1 MGNIMFSAAY
11 ISERPLDT
19 CLNDKQLISLWPS
32 LEFSK
37 FLLFNDQITKISHVF
52 SIWSMGSSSWY
63 TFSIMISFSFILLF
77 FGEKQIEQ
85 GNALYFAPQ
94 SISGGKIQTIH
105 FHITN
110 KLFRDGWFKLHNIWY
125 KQVCYHIFF
134 ISLTDY
140 FCSCLS
146 CLDFL
151 SNNNLFFNALHTLI
165 NKRLALGYIYC
176 FKWYIFLDIFSRI
189 FLHYLSIKSLF
200 WSGFAWTEPTGFKT
214 WRKSNEK
221 VCYILLFLQF
231 FFFFNTI

>member
-1 MGNIMFSAAY
+1 MPRTLPHKAFLGAKFRLY
-11 ISERPLDT
+11 IFISPIN
-19 CLNDKQLISLWPS
+19 CSVMVGLNC
-32 LEFSK
+32 
-37 FLLFNDQITKISHVF
+37 ITYGINKSV
-52 SIWSMGSSSWY
+52 
-63 TFSIMISFSFILLF
+63 
-77 FGEKQIEQ
+77 
-85 GNALYFAPQ
+85 
-94 SISGGKIQTIH
+94 
-105 FHITN
+105 IT
-110 KLFRDGWFKLHNIWY
+110 
-125 KQVCYHIFF
+125 IFF

-221 VCYILLFLQF
+221 VCYILLFLQRF
-231 FFFFNTI
+231 FFLTLFNFFRSFNSFALVFWFLRYYKWYWFKCKGNCVILYCEG